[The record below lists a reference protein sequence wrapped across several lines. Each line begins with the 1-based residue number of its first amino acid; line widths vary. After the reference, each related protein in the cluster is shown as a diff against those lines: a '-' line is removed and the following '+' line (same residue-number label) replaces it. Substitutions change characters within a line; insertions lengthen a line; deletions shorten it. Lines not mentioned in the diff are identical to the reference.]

1 MTLLIAG
8 LVLFLGIHFV
18 PAVPAW
24 REAAVTRVGEQRYKR
39 AFSLLSGV
47 GLVLI
52 VAGFALSERGPQLFA
67 PITAARMIA
76 PLVVTAALI
85 LIAAANMRSHLRA
98 TLRHPMLIGVLLWS
112 GVHFLANGSL
122 RASLL
127 FGAFFIWAALDLVSA
142 MARGAPRPFTPRV
155 RFDAMSIGGGILVA
169 LVAMT
174 AHRFLFGIRVVPFS
188 L

>member
-1 MTLLIAG
+1 MPLLIAG

-24 REAAVTRVGEQRYKR
+24 RHAAVMRIGEQRYKS
-39 AFSLLSGV
+39 AFSVVSGV
-47 GLVLI
+47 GLLLI
-52 VAGFALSERGPQLFA
+52 VAGFALSDRGPQLFA
-67 PITAARMIA
+67 PVLAARMVA
-76 PLVVTAALI
+76 PLVVMVALI
-85 LIAAANMRSHLRA
+85 LIAAANMRSHIRA

-127 FGAFFIWAALDLVSA
+127 FGAFFVWAALDLVSA
-142 MARGAPRPFTPRV
+142 TARGATRRFTPHIKYDV
-155 RFDAMSIGGGILVA
+155 MSIGGGIVLAFVLMA
-169 LVAMT
+169 
-174 AHRFLFGIRVVPFS
+174 AHRFLFGVRVVPFS